1 MEHRVLGRTKLKV
14 SALGFGGIPIQTIS
28 RNEAVAVVRR
38 ALDFGI
44 NFIDTARAYTTSEE
58 RIGEAIKGQRGK
70 CVLATKTV
78 ARSDDQAKKDLE
90 TSLSLLKVSSVDLY
104 QLHNINSEEAL
115 SQVMGKG
122 GSLVTLKAAQREGKT
137 DYIGITS
144 HRPDVLIQ
152 AMKSGE
158 FDTVMVPLNYVER
171 TPLRE
176 LIPLANKLDIGTIAM
191 KPLGGGAFD
200 NATQALRFVLT
211 MPVSTVI
218 PGVSSMSEVEQ
229 NVALMSKPLELS
241 EKEKLSLE
249 DQAKVLGRRFCRAC
263 DYCQPCPEQI
273 PISSLLRVD
282 TFIKRMGWESW
293 ISRNRDSIERYER
306 CQQCR
311 QCESKCPYELP
322 ILELLAEKV
331 EWLHREYGNMLDAQ
345 DSGGH

>member
-1 MEHRVLGRTKLKV
+1 MEHRILGRTKLKV
-14 SALGFGGIPIQTIS
+14 SALGFGGIPIQTL
-28 RNEAVAVVRR
+28 RRRQAVAVVRR
-38 ALDFGI
+38 ALDLGI

-58 RIGEAIKGQRGK
+58 RIGEAIDGQRGK
-70 CVLATKTV
+70 CVLATKTG
-78 ARSDDQAKKDLE
+78 ARSSDQAKKDLE

-104 QLHNINSEEAL
+104 QLHSINSDEAL

-122 GSLVTLKAAQREGKT
+122 GSLQMLKAARREGKI

-144 HRPDVLIQ
+144 HRPSVLVQ
-152 AMKSGE
+152 AVKSGE

-171 TPLRE
+171 TPVRE

-191 KPLGGGAFD
+191 KPLGGGAFV
-200 NATQALRFVLT
+200 NAAEALKFVLS
-211 MPVSTVI
+211 MSVSTVI
-218 PGVSSMSEVEQ
+218 PGVSSIDEVEQ
-229 NVALMSKPLELS
+229 NVALMSTSLELS
-241 EKEKLSLE
+241 EKEKLGLE
-249 DQAKVLGRRFCRAC
+249 EQAKVLGRAFCRAC

-282 TFIKRMGWESW
+282 TFIKRMGWENW
-293 ISRNRDSIERYER
+293 ISRNRDSIKRYER

-331 EWLHREYGNMLDAQ
+331 KWLHREYGNMLDAQ
-345 DSGGH
+345 D